1 MTTTN
6 AAARYAS
13 VVFLKIQDFARRS
26 VSEQT
31 RLRAQ
36 LEAVVAVTTAELPI
50 ASRIVL
56 DAADGIAVAV
66 LGDPAGALRIAER
79 SLAANSAGLP
89 LCVGINHGA
98 VQMAGDRA
106 DDGMVGDGI
115 AVAASIADFASPSR
129 LLISRSFRD
138 AMADAGPGLE
148 AGLFP
153 AGTFN
158 DAGLRTHE
166 LFSPDVG
173 APARRRRRFVAL
185 AVAAAVALPA
195 AGIALRV
202 SAEGHQKVLDG
213 IAAKY
218 RNASARV
225 GQYLRGLLDSVPWQ
239 KRS

>member
-1 MTTTN
+1 MTTN

-36 LEAVVAVTTAELPI
+36 LEAVVAVTTAELPV

-106 DDGMVGDGI
+106 GDGMIGDGI
-115 AVAASIADFASPSR
+115 AVAASIADFSSPSR

-138 AMADAGPGLE
+138 AMADAAPGLE
-148 AGLFP
+148 AALSP

-166 LFSPDVG
+166 LYSPDDR
-173 APARRRRRFVAL
+173 APARRHRCTANLIPVKPL
-185 AVAAAVALPA
+185 TSSL
-195 AGIALRV
+195 IM
-202 SAEGHQKVLDG
+202 S
-213 IAAKY
+213 AAK
-218 RNASARV
+218 SA
-225 GQYLRGLLDSVPWQ
+225 D
-239 KRS
+239 RSGFS